1 MLSDINRSKSMP
13 NSNENN
19 PSPGTGLHFLN
30 EDEHTNQPLD
40 PINVDEISLANNLSE
55 FFLED
60 EFTENDLK
68 NFIGEEEFNSLS
80 VEDRRINLD
89 KINQLNKQK
98 ELGGSL
104 DRLKAWSQNGGDVFG
119 SGARD
124 DSGRNAGSGQD
135 AGNHNRQNFGDGSQ
149 NGPAVESRCYALA
162 AMAASALKEGGSK
175 RLDQLINNLGQI
187 YSSADADMVD
197 LKKAIDKFH
206 QYANDAFAVKKEDL
220 LFTLDTI
227 CDTIGKVDASAQYK
241 LGTLNLQSGLGHA
254 MMVGVDVTSKG
265 KKFYFFDPT
274 SRDTYIQNDDI
285 NQFKASLIQKLSL
298 DINLVKQYNF
308 EFKAFDT
315 TSF

>member
-1 MLSDINRSKSMP
+1 MP

-119 SGARD
+119 GGARD
-124 DSGRNAGSGQD
+124 DSGRNSGSGHGMKD
-135 AGNHNRQNFGDGSQ
+135 T
-149 NGPAVESRCYALA
+149 LA
-162 AMAASALKEGGSK
+162 APDYWNKDFQATFEIKIKDASKINTLKE
-175 RLDQLINNLGQI
+175 LLI
-187 YSSADADMVD
+187 
-197 LKKAIDKFH
+197 
-206 QYANDAFAVKKEDL
+206 
-220 LFTLDTI
+220 T
-227 CDTIGKVDASAQYK
+227 
-241 LGTLNLQSGLGHA
+241 
-254 MMVGVDVTSKG
+254 DVTQPL
-265 KKFYFFDPT
+265 FF
-274 SRDTYIQNDDI
+274 IFI
-285 NQFKASLIQKLSL
+285 
-298 DINLVKQYNF
+298 
-308 EFKAFDT
+308 
-315 TSF
+315 